1 MDASCGASPILRST
15 RELKAIHRDC
25 TRKLVDLGLNKL
37 TAVDDIRAVASQ
49 ISGRDIQLLPY
60 RLSGSGVHGM
70 LVRTGLTDYVVFDS
84 DTTTMHREHII
95 LHELS
100 HVLCGHSAAGQTG
113 PAEVLRR
120 ENYMDHQEIEAE
132 TLASIMGQRV
142 RRGAPQTV
150 SISNANLGRVLA
162 SLRLEGHPA
171 TP

>member
-1 MDASCGASPILRST
+1 MDASCGASPVLRST

-120 ENYMDHQEIEAE
+120 ENYMDHHEIEAE

>member
-1 MDASCGASPILRST
+1 MDASCGAAALLRST

-25 TRKLVDLGLNKL
+25 TRKLVDLGLDKL
-37 TAVDDIRAVASQ
+37 TTVDDIRSIASM

-70 LVRTGLTDYVVFDS
+70 LVRSGPIDYVVFDS
-84 DTTTMHREHII
+84 ETTTMHREHII

-120 ENYMDHQEIEAE
+120 ENYMDRQEIEAE

-150 SISNANLGRVLA
+150 SLSNANLGRVLA
-162 SLRLEGHPA
+162 SLRLEGNSAP
-171 TP
+171 P

>member
-1 MDASCGASPILRST
+1 MDASCGAAAALRST

-25 TRKLVDLGLNKL
+25 TRKLVDWGLDKL
-37 TAVDDIRAVASQ
+37 TAVDDIREVAGR

-70 LVRTGLTDYVVFDS
+70 LVRTGPTDYVVFDS
-84 DTTTMHREHII
+84 ETTTMHREHII

-100 HVLCGHSAAGQTG
+100 HVLCGHSAAGHTG
-113 PAEVLRR
+113 LGEVLRR
-120 ENYMDHQEIEAE
+120 ENYLDDQEIEAE

-142 RRGAPQTV
+142 RRGAPQSI
-150 SISNANLGRVLA
+150 SISNANLGRILA
-162 SLRLEGHPA
+162 SLRLEGNSA

>member
-1 MDASCGASPILRST
+1 MDASCGATVLRST

-25 TRKLVDLGLNKL
+25 TRKLVDWGLDKL
-37 TAVDDIRAVASQ
+37 TAVDDIREVAGR

-70 LVRTGLTDYVVFDS
+70 LVRTEPTDYVVFDS
-84 DTTTMHREHII
+84 ETTTMHREHII

-100 HVLCGHSAAGQTG
+100 HVLCGHSAAGHTG
-113 PAEVLRR
+113 LAEVLRR
-120 ENYMDHQEIEAE
+120 ENYLDDQEIEAE

-142 RRGAPQTV
+142 RRGAPQTI
-150 SISNANLGRVLA
+150 SISNANLGRILA
-162 SLRLEGHPA
+162 SLRLEGNSA

>member
-1 MDASCGASPILRST
+1 MDASCGASPVLRST

-25 TRKLVDLGLNKL
+25 ARKLVDLGLNKL